1 MFVDFK
7 ARSLDKNDDQT
18 TEHDGNILVPGD
30 DGVTE
35 FFHLAHSDRA
45 SGGKEWVDEEKE
57 VKQPQS
63 WTLIVRS
70 TTINSRYTS
79 FTTDH

>member
-45 SGGKEWVDEEKE
+45 TSGKEGVDEKEE
-57 VKQPQS
+57 VKDPHS
-63 WTLIVRS
+63 RTLRVSS
-70 TTINSRYTS
+70 TTIGTRYTS
-79 FTTDH
+79 FTTIK